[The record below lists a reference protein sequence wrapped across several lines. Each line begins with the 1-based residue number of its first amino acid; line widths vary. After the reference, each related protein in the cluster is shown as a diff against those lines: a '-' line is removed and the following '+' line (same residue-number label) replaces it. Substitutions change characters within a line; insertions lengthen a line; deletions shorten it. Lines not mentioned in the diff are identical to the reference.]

1 MYTCAAVFDFCN
13 FYCAWPMRSLAVL
26 LCVQIIIKM
35 FVKVFHTRLLLQTLD
50 LATWKAYN
58 MSRWLCHVILQK
70 NNKIKI
76 LKLQNV
82 I

>member
-1 MYTCAAVFDFCN
+1 
-13 FYCAWPMRSLAVL
+13 MRSLAVL
-26 LCVQIIIKM
+26 LCVRIVIKM
-35 FVKVFHTRLLLQTLD
+35 FVGVFHTGLLLQTLD
-50 LATWKAYN
+50 LATWRAYN
-58 MSRWLCHVILQK
+58 MSRWLCHVILRK